1 MKKITRDLYLEML
14 QEEPPLIAWQK
25 PKIRLFWWKVQREG
39 NVSRRHQRFHELS
52 RENTGPA
59 RSLSKLSEHDRITHI
74 RGIVSVRAVSASN
87 ASNLKTLSSGEHL

>member
-39 NVSRRHQRFHELS
+39 NVSRRHQRFHEL
-52 RENTGPA
+52 
-59 RSLSKLSEHDRITHI
+59 
-74 RGIVSVRAVSASN
+74 
-87 ASNLKTLSSGEHL
+87 